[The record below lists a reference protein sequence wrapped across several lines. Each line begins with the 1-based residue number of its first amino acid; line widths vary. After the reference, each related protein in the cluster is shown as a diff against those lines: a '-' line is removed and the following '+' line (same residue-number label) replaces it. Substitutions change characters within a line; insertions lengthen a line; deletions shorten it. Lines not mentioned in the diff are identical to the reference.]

1 MDDQQTRDARRMTK
15 LSWDQVIAF
24 RLERQF
30 LRSRAPAGSLFEV
43 ASALC
48 GVRAQLPLT
57 AELAL
62 WARVD
67 GLAQGEVKQALEDE
81 RTLVKTWIRNTL
93 SVVPADDLAL
103 YVAVLRPRPEGPGD
117 AWLRLRGVTRE
128 QYEAIVK
135 NVPRALDGRPRTREW
150 LADRLAELAGLD
162 VREAVLFSWGGVLK
176 QSARFGDLC
185 FGPPRGRNVT
195 FVRPDRWL
203 RRTLRADPD
212 EAGRELVRRF
222 LAAYGPTSAVDFGR
236 WLQDPTKAKALLRAS
251 ADELAE
257 VEVEGR
263 PALALTSDLAVLAG
277 SRRPRGVRLLPA
289 FDPYVTGPRPR
300 EAFVPSDHIRRV
312 YKQQGFV
319 SPVFLVDGRAA
330 GIWSHERRGGTIRV
344 EVEPFQ
350 VLRPKVRQALVC
362 EVEQLA
368 AFLGGSPE
376 FSLAA

>member
-1 MDDQQTRDARRMTK
+1 MPHDEA
-15 LSWDQVIAF
+15 SWDQVIAF

-93 SVVPADDLAL
+93 NVVPADDLAL

-135 NVPRALDGRPRTREW
+135 NVPRALDGRPQTREW
-150 LADRLAELAGLD
+150 LADRLAELAGPD

-203 RRTLRADPD
+203 RRTLRADPVGSSESIFRTETRVATTD
-212 EAGRELVRRF
+212 VTARKRFRWYWARFSAGIVLIRR
-222 LAAYGPTSAVDFGR
+222 LML
-236 WLQDPTKAKALLRAS
+236 WNLK
-251 ADELAE
+251 
-257 VEVEGR
+257 
-263 PALALTSDLAVLAG
+263 
-277 SRRPRGVRLLPA
+277 
-289 FDPYVTGPRPR
+289 R
-300 EAFVPSDHIRRV
+300 EAERRA
-312 YKQQGFV
+312 
-319 SPVFLVDGRAA
+319 RAA
-330 GIWSHERRGGTIRV
+330 
-344 EVEPFQ
+344 EP
-350 VLRPKVRQALVC
+350 
-362 EVEQLA
+362 A
-368 AFLGGSPE
+368 AATVYDVTRSK
-376 FSLAA
+376 

>member
-1 MDDQQTRDARRMTK
+1 MRGMTK
-15 LSWDQVIAF
+15 LSWDQVLAF

-30 LRSRAPAGSLFEV
+30 LHLRAPAGSLFDV

-48 GVRAQLPLT
+48 GIRAQLPST

-67 GLAQGEVKQALEDE
+67 GLEHGEVKQALEEE

-93 SVVPADDLAL
+93 HVVPADDLAL

-128 QYEAIVK
+128 QYEAIVE

-150 LADRLAELAGLD
+150 LADRLAELAGPD

-212 EAGRELVRRF
+212 EAGRDFVRRF
-222 LAAYGPTSAVDFGR
+222 LAAYGPASAVDFGR
-236 WLQDPTKAKALLRAS
+236 WIEDPTKAKALLRAS

-257 VEVEGR
+257 VDVEGR
-263 PALALTSDLAVLAG
+263 PALALTSDLAVLAR
-277 SRRPRGVRLLPA
+277 SRRPRGIRLLPA
-289 FDPYVTGPRPR
+289 FDQYVTGPRPR
-300 EAFVPSDHIRRV
+300 EAFVPSDHIPRV
-312 YKQQGFV
+312 YGQQGSV
-319 SPVFLVDGRAA
+319 SPVLLVDGRAA
-330 GIWSHERRGGTIRV
+330 GTWSHERRGGAVRV

-350 VLRPKVRQALVC
+350 ALRPKVRKALMG
-362 EVEQLA
+362 EVERLA
-368 AFLGGSPE
+368 AFMGGSPE
-376 FSLAA
+376 LSLAA